1 MRLWSLHPQYLDPQ
15 GLVALWRESLLAQ
28 KVLQGKTR
36 GYKYHPQLD
45 RFKSHPHP
53 LHAIATYLRAV
64 RQEACKRGYC
74 FDGRKIGK
82 GQTKKKIPISQRELE
97 AEFVWLLSKLKKRD
111 PERYSSIRR
120 ELKLNRDRLTRPHL
134 LNRMF
139 RIK

>member
-45 RFKSHPHP
+45 RFKSHPSP
-53 LHAIATYLRAV
+53 LKAIATYLRAV

-74 FDGRKIGK
+74 FDERKIGPGRTATRITVSK
-82 GQTKKKIPISQRELE
+82 REVK
-97 AEFVWLLSKLKKRD
+97 AEFAWLLTKLKKRA
-111 PERYSSIRR
+111 PLRYRQLR
-120 ELKLNRDRLTRPHL
+120 TLKQ
-134 LNRMF
+134 
-139 RIK
+139 IKRHPLFS